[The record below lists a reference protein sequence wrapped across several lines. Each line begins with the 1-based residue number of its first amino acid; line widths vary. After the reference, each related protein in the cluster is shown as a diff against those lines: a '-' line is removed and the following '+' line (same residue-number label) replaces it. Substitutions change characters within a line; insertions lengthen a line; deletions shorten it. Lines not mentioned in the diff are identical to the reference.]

1 MKKLNLITS
10 IILLLST
17 LCLGQN
23 SPALKQEKL
32 VSNDHL
38 ILTILYNNVSM
49 ADSIIA
55 DNGFSCL
62 IESGGNTCL
71 FDAGRNPEKLI
82 LNMDRLKAYYLD
94 IDQIFISHI
103 HDDHMGGLQ
112 EVLARSKKPV
122 LHMPYSYPQLIGEPP
137 SGRADS
143 DWLTLLD
150 QYKPMV
156 SELIRKKEPVAVGNI
171 GYSTGMIED
180 ITCEQSLIIPTSK
193 GLVIITGCAHP
204 GIVRIV
210 KHAKTFMNQDV
221 YLVLGGFHLAST
233 DQVEVNNIAQELR
246 KLTKLIGP
254 CHCTGEKAMKIFHN
268 VFKED
273 YIDIKAGV
281 KIRISNS
288 N

>member
-1 MKKLNLITS
+1 MKSKCFVILI
-10 IILLLST
+10 IILIAQNQ
-17 LCLGQN
+17 CYGQKN
-23 SPALKQEKL
+23 
-32 VSNDHL
+32 VINTGDVF
-38 ILTILYNNVSM
+38 LTILYDNKSVS
-49 ADSIIA
+49 DSIMT

-71 FDAGRNPEKLI
+71 FDAGRIPEKLI
-82 LNMDRLKAYYLD
+82 INMDRLKADYSN
-94 IDQIFISHI
+94 IDLIFITHI
-103 HDDHMGGLQ
+103 HVDHMGGLQ
-112 EVLARSKKPV
+112 ELLARGNKPV
-122 LHMPYSYPQLIGEPP
+122 LYMPYSYPQLIGEPP
-137 SGRADS
+137 SDRADS

-204 GIVRIV
+204 GIVKIV
-210 KHAKTFMNQDV
+210 KQAKSLIKQDV

-233 DQVEVNNIAQELR
+233 DPVEVNNIAQELR
-246 KLTKLIGP
+246 KLTRLIGP

>member
-1 MKKLNLITS
+1 MKSRYLVLLI
-10 IILLLST
+10 IILIAQNQ
-17 LCLGQN
+17 CYGQKN
-23 SPALKQEKL
+23 
-32 VSNDHL
+32 VINTGDVF
-38 ILTILYNNVSM
+38 LTILYDNKSVS
-49 ADSIIA
+49 DSIMT

-71 FDAGRNPEKLI
+71 FDAGRIPEKLI
-82 LNMDRLKAYYLD
+82 LNMDRLKAD
-94 IDQIFISHI
+94 NSKIDLIFVTHI

-112 EVLARSKKPV
+112 ELLARGNKPV
-122 LHMPYSYPQLIGEPP
+122 LYMPYSYPQLIGEP
-137 SGRADS
+137 SSDRADS

-180 ITCEQSLIIPTSK
+180 ITCEQSLIIPTAK

-204 GIVRIV
+204 GIVKIV
-210 KHAKTFMNQDV
+210 KQAKSLIKQDV

-233 DQVEVNNIAQELR
+233 DPVEVNNIAQELR
-246 KLTKLIGP
+246 KLTRLIGP

>member
-1 MKKLNLITS
+1 MKSKCFVILI
-10 IILLLST
+10 IILIAQNQ
-17 LCLGQN
+17 CYGQKN
-23 SPALKQEKL
+23 
-32 VSNDHL
+32 VINTGDVF
-38 ILTILYNNVSM
+38 LTILYDNKSVS
-49 ADSIIA
+49 DSIMT

-71 FDAGRNPEKLI
+71 FDAGRIPEKLI
-82 LNMDRLKAYYLD
+82 INMDRLKADYSN
-94 IDQIFISHI
+94 IDLIFITHI
-103 HDDHMGGLQ
+103 HVDHMGGLQ
-112 EVLARSKKPV
+112 ELLARGNKPV
-122 LHMPYSYPQLIGEPP
+122 LYIPYSYPQLIGEPP
-137 SGRADS
+137 SDRADS

-204 GIVRIV
+204 GIVKIV
-210 KHAKTFMNQDV
+210 KQAKSLIKQDV

-233 DQVEVNNIAQELR
+233 DPVEVNNIAQELR